1 MIGKILLSTGIGAA
15 AGGAYAAWAQTATI
29 RCTGCDHSP
38 VVPVVAGAVIG
49 LIAVL
54 CGK

>member
-15 AGGAYAAWAQTATI
+15 AGGAYAVWAKNETI
-29 RCTGCDHSP
+29 RCAGCDHSP
-38 VVPVVAGAVIG
+38 VIPIVAGAVIG

-54 CGK
+54 AGK